1 MPQMALHSS
10 LFARISATT
19 QDLLQKTSR
28 PVLQKEPSEL
38 LTPQQLAA
46 CPQEYLC
53 PISLD
58 IMRDPVLLL
67 PTGQIYDFHSL
78 TQWFASGEPL
88 KTPLHDLQFFQIGC
102 GQAIDACHAVIVRHC
117 PWRQQGRK
125 ALPVPCRQ
133 GRFTHT
139 LMQDPVNPIA
149 VCPPCFS
156 GSYLC
161 RAGCRRKILPTH
173 RNATGRHRAHAL

>member
-19 QDLLQKTSR
+19 QDLLQKNTR
-28 PVLQKEPSEL
+28 PVQKELSEL

-46 CPQEYLC
+46 CPQEFVC

-78 TQWFASGEPL
+78 TQWFESGEPF
-88 KTPLHDLQFFQIGC
+88 KMPLHGLQSCNSDVSKQRMPAVQQQPRSVC
-102 GQAIDACHAVIVRHC
+102 G
-117 PWRQQGRK
+117 
-125 ALPVPCRQ
+125 
-133 GRFTHT
+133 
-139 LMQDPVNPIA
+139 
-149 VCPPCFS
+149 FS
-156 GSYLC
+156 
-161 RAGCRRKILPTH
+161 RAGSCPYI
-173 RNATGRHRAHAL
+173 AGRDA